1 MVILKTQSEF
11 GHAPPPQTPYSIISN
26 LPGWDLT
33 TRIRDGDTAPLARLV
48 HIYPRFAPTQ
58 FSRQLGEE
66 VMRVLGVEGQG
77 KGVFLYLNPE
87 MWPYTRRHATSSHHR
102 GANAVGEGDLQVR
115 CVDVGGHR
123 LYAVLYEMRQ
133 TPGVMLSWGN
143 PGLGVSIRGAEML
156 LRDVDGITEVKIDGD
171 GEGDAAAAAAAAL
184 PPPTWTPETEA
195 HAGLKERIVELLQRA
210 PRDDDDKATRLLRP
224 ARDVFLYPTG
234 MGAIFH
240 TSNTLLAH
248 RPGSVVVAGVVFHNT
263 YHHLLEEVPQG
274 WKHVGMVDGEGLD
287 ELEAWLDGEADA
299 GRQVSYLLVEFPGNP
314 TLASADLVR
323 LRRLSEQHAF
333 VLVVDDTVSGFA
345 NVDVLPLCDVLLTSL
360 TKSFSGLAD
369 VMGGSVVLNPRS
381 AHHAALSS
389 LWPARHRNEFF
400 APDAEVLLANA
411 RGFLP
416 RTRILNRNAR
426 AVADFLQSEAAS
438 DPSSPVSRVLYP
450 SLRADRPLYDACK
463 TASTDELP
471 EPGYGCL
478 LSVDFDSADSARL
491 FYDSCGFYP
500 SPHLGGHVTLMFAY
514 NMFVFGKT
522 PEEREYFRALG
533 VKEESVRISVGLE
546 DVEDLIDTLQDA
558 LRAVKEGRQTG
569 KGTDV

>member
-33 TRIRDGDTAPLARLV
+33 TRLRDGDTAPLARLV

-58 FSRQLGEE
+58 FSRQLGGE
-66 VMRVLGVEGQG
+66 VMARLLRGGEAQG
-77 KGVFLYLNPE
+77 KGIFLYLNPE
-87 MWPYTRRHATSSHHR
+87 MWPYTRRHATGSHR
-102 GANAVGEGDLQVR
+102 GADAVGEGDLQVR

-123 LYAVLYEMRQ
+123 VYAVLYEMRQ

-156 LRDVDGITEVKIDGD
+156 LRDVDGITEVEMDG
-171 GEGDAAAAAAAAL
+171 GGDDDDDAAAL

-195 HAGLKERIVELLQRA
+195 HRGLKERIVQLLQRA
-210 PRDDDDKATRLLRP
+210 PRDDRATRLLRP

-248 RPGSVVVAGVVFHNT
+248 RRGSVVVAGVVFHNT

-274 WKHVGMVDGEGLD
+274 WKHAGPVDGEGLD
-287 ELEAWLDGEADA
+287 ALEAWLDGEADA

-323 LRRLSEQHAF
+323 LKRLSETHGF

-369 VMGGSVVLNPRS
+369 VMGGSVVLNPLS
-381 AHHAALSS
+381 AHHPALSS
-389 LWPARHRNEFF
+389 LWAARHRNELF
-400 APDAEVLLANA
+400 APDAEVLLSNA

-416 RTRILNRNAR
+416 RTQILNRNAR
-426 AVADFLQSEAAS
+426 AVADFLHAEAS
-438 DPSSPVSRVLYP
+438 DPASPVARVLYP
-450 SLRADRPLYDACK
+450 SLLADRPRYDACR
-463 TASTDELP
+463 TVPTDELP

-522 PEEREYFRALG
+522 PEERAYFRGLG
-533 VKEESVRISVGLE
+533 VKEESIRISVGLE
-546 DVEDLIDTLQDA
+546 DVGDLIDTLQDA
-558 LRAVKEGRQTG
+558 LRAVREGRQTAG
-569 KGTDV
+569 KGA